1 MFTCIPVA
9 LGWSIVATFAVIDL
23 IFGIALGKFIVKVVR
38 ERREEENELE
48 EA

>member
-23 IFGIALGKFIVKVVR
+23 ICGIALGKFIVKVIR
-38 ERREEENELE
+38 ERREDEDELE